1 MSETPYAAV
10 KILPVLLIGSLAANA
25 VLLFPGV
32 RRASPSTDSAARA
45 QGGATTASSH
55 AFRPSTTARSAGP
68 VTGEG
73 RAIAE
78 AIRGDDLEALRDELR
93 AAGLPDDAIRMIVG
107 SRLWKRHEAK
117 FKALQTSGD
126 ADSAWWKQQNAPWGG
141 QSKEKREQM
150 KTLQAELKAEGERL
164 LGPDPDRSANAHP
177 WLERQYG
184 FLPSDKRESLQKL
197 EQDYNE
203 LSGELQQ
210 ETQGFQTPADK
221 EKARFIAEEKRRDL
235 AALLTPEELKDYD
248 LRNSQTAQQLRWRMT
263 QMDATEQEYRAVF
276 DLQKQF
282 DDVFN
287 DGDSAGGR
295 ARNQNPDDWKLR
307 QEAEKILR
315 DQLKTA
321 LGEDRYQAYQLAQNY
336 EYQQLQAAVKR
347 FNLPA
352 DTTARAYALRK
363 EVPAAATKILDDA
376 QLPAAEKKFALAAL
390 ASSTRDQLR
399 TTLGAVVADTFLAN
413 GGMNWISQLEQG
425 TVVTFNEEGG
435 ESRRRVDSPP
445 PRPKKP

>member
-1 MSETPYAAV
+1 M
-10 KILPVLLIGSLAANA
+10 KLLPLLLIGSLAANA
-25 VLLFPGV
+25 VLLVPVV
-32 RRASPSTDSAARA
+32 RRTSPSTASSAHA
-45 QGGATTASSH
+45 QGGASTA
-55 AFRPSTTARSAGP
+55 APQALRASTTTRPAGP
-68 VTGEG
+68 ATGEG

-93 AAGLPDDAIRMIVG
+93 AAGLSDDVVRSIV
-107 SRLWKRHEAK
+107 STRLWKRHEAQ
-117 FKALQTSGD
+117 FKALQTRGEAD
-126 ADSAWWKQQNAPWGG
+126 AAWWKQQNGPWGG
-141 QSKEKREQM
+141 QTKEQREQM
-150 KTLQAELKAEGERL
+150 KTLQADLKAESERL
-164 LGPDPDRSANAHP
+164 LGPDPDRNANKNP

-184 FLPSDKRESLQKL
+184 FLPTEKRDSLQKL

-210 ETQGFQTPADK
+210 ETQGFQTPADR
-221 EKARFIAEEKRRDL
+221 EKARFIAAEKRRDL
-235 AALLTPEELKDYD
+235 AALLTPEELKDYE

-263 QMDATEQEYRAVF
+263 QMDATEQEYRTVF

-287 DGDSAGGR
+287 DGDAFGGR
-295 ARNQNPDDWKLR
+295 SRSKNNEDWKLR
-307 QEAEKILR
+307 QDAEKILR

-352 DTTARAYALRK
+352 DTTARTYALRK
-363 EVPAAATKILDDA
+363 EVPTAATKILDDPQMPVA
-376 QLPAAEKKFALAAL
+376 DKKTALAAL
-390 ASSTRDQLR
+390 ANSTRDQLR

-413 GGMNWISQLEQG
+413 GGMNWITQLEQG
-425 TVVTFNEEGG
+425 TVVTFNEDGG
-435 ESRRRVDSPP
+435 ESHRRVDSPP